1 MSLETYWKDY
11 QTGNYSFDLE
21 ATRGGY
27 FCPSCGLWIITGGFH
42 ACLNYQYPYY
52 PVYYPQRNKTE
63 EAYKILKALVEEKII
78 QEPDSFKAFCE
89 LIEKIAKVI

>member
-11 QTGNYSFDLE
+11 QTGNYSFDYEL
-21 ATRGGY
+21 TGY
-27 FCPSCGLWIITGGFH
+27 GYPCPKCGDWI
-42 ACLNYQYPYY
+42 YPEWLHVC
-52 PVYYPQRNKTE
+52 PGHYPQRNKTE

-89 LIEKIAKVI
+89 LIERIAKVI